1 MRNTFA
7 ATIASLIILR
17 VSATPGLSLTV
28 VPVATSDVNGLLVT
42 AILNNTGS
50 DTLTLLNDPRSVL
63 SPLPTGT
70 FTLTNG
76 KGSPEFIG
84 IRVKYSPDK
93 VAKEGNPAS
102 FTVLAPGESRE
113 VVHDLFGVY
122 NFTRTG
128 PGKYSIMA
136 FDTFDHFD
144 LSGNLATLRATSQ
157 PSTLEIT
164 GNLIPQASLQI
175 RSSALKSRQIFAK
188 FEDCSDPQQGD
199 IKKVIPI
206 AEASITE
213 SLSWF
218 NTHMRETQRYTSWFG
233 AHNLER
239 FGIAKRSFQRIQG
252 KSMQSTYNCSCNVE
266 DAYAYV
272 YPNGP
277 YTVYLCPAFWRAPD
291 EGADSKAGTL
301 IHEQTHFT
309 VNGGAEDIAYG
320 REGCRGLA
328 TSDPD
333 KAVQNA
339 DNYEYFAE
347 NIPKEA

>member
-63 SPLPTGT
+63 SPLPTGI

-113 VVHDLFGVY
+113 FVHNLSSVY
-122 NFTRTG
+122 NFTQTG
-128 PGKYSIMA
+128 PGKYSIVA
-136 FDTFDHFD
+136 LDTFDHID
-144 LSGNLATLRATSQ
+144 LSGNLATLKATSQ
-157 PSTLEIT
+157 PSTFEII
-164 GNLIPQASLQI
+164 GNFIPQA
-175 RSSALKSRQIFAK
+175 
-188 FEDCSDPQQGD
+188 
-199 IKKVIPI
+199 
-206 AEASITE
+206 
-213 SLSWF
+213 
-218 NTHMRETQRYTSWFG
+218 RYTSWFG
-233 AHNLER
+233 AHDSNRSGKAGR
-239 FGIAKRSFQRIQG
+239 FFQSIQG

-277 YTVYLCPAFWRAPD
+277 YTIYLCPAFWRAPD

-309 VNGGAEDIAYG
+309 VNGGAKDTAYG

-328 TSDPD
+328 SSYPD
-333 KAVQNA
+333 EAVQNA

-347 NIPKEA
+347 NIPKET

>member
-28 VPVATSDVNGLLVT
+28 VPVTTSDVNGLLVT

-63 SPLPTGT
+63 SPLPTGI

-113 VVHDLFGVY
+113 FVHNLSSVY
-122 NFTRTG
+122 NFTQTG
-128 PGKYSIMA
+128 PGKYSIVA
-136 FDTFDHFD
+136 LDTFDHID
-144 LSGNLATLRATSQ
+144 LSGNLATLKATSQ
-157 PSTLEIT
+157 PSTFEIT
-164 GNLIPQASLQI
+164 GNFIPQASLQI
-175 RSSALKSRQIFAK
+175 RSSALKSRQSPSK
-188 FEDCSDPQQGD
+188 FEDCSRSQRKS
-199 IKKVIPI
+199 INKAIPI

-218 NTHMRETQRYTSWFG
+218 NTHSSGTQRYTSWFG
-233 AHNLER
+233 AHDL
-239 FGIAKRSFQRIQG
+239 KRSGKAGRFFQSIQG

-309 VNGGAEDIAYG
+309 VNGGAKDTAYG

-328 TSDPD
+328 SSYPD
-333 KAVQNA
+333 EAVQNA

-347 NIPKEA
+347 NIPKET